1 MTGTTITY
9 GNDRITFYVV
19 ENPKISGKV
28 RIHVYPDGSVEV
40 ETPLNTPGEEI
51 FTAMRKRVRWVSK
64 QLQLQREARLHALPR
79 EYRSGETHFYL
90 GRRYVLKAS
99 QQDACPNAVKLKGGQ
114 LQVTTK
120 NNTVGEIKNTLTR
133 WYRLRAD
140 DYFKKRLRE
149 ISANLGWVESPP
161 SLKLRVMRTQWGS
174 CSPAGVIC
182 LNPRLI
188 RAPRDCIDYVLLHEL
203 CHLRQHNH
211 SKRFYN
217 LLDKNLP
224 NWRHVKSR
232 LDGMAELLLVE

>member
-1 MTGTTITY
+1 MTGSTITY
-9 GNDRITFYVV
+9 GGERISFSVV

-28 RIHVYPDGSVEV
+28 RIHVYPYGSVKV

-51 FTAMRKRVRWVSK
+51 FAAMRKRVRWVSK
-64 QLQLQREARLHALPR
+64 QLQLQREGRLHALPR

-90 GRRYVLKAS
+90 GRRYVLKAL
-99 QQDACPNAVKLKGGQ
+99 QQDACPSAVKLKGGQ

-120 NNTVGEIKNTLTR
+120 NNTVGEIKKTLTR

-149 ISANLGWVESPP
+149 ISANLGWVDSPP
-161 SLKLRVMRTQWGS
+161 GLKLRVMRTQWGS
-174 CSPAGVIC
+174 CSPAGLIC
-182 LNPRLI
+182 INPRLI